1 MKVEISR
8 GSLLLYLRLPSPSS
22 SLPSTFPFLPLIP
35 PTGLECSSEQ
45 LAGVTM
51 NCFWFRCRDTVAGNE
66 GRRGGTYLWT
76 EIERQKKS
84 ALKCWQ
90 IFAMHWPQNYLIKT
104 SEKKKERERE
114 RGGKEKKTKD
124 KTMYTEIFLNKKNCT
139 KLKMKL
145 GRHAANE
152 ISLRHCLIHSFRCG
166 AICLFYVLW
175 LLLLFETELLLLS
188 EL

>member
-8 GSLLLYLRLPSPSS
+8 RSLLLYLRLPSPSS
-22 SLPSTFPFLPLIP
+22 SLPTTFPFLPLIP

-45 LAGVTM
+45 LVGVTM

-104 SEKKKERERE
+104 SEKEKERER
-114 RGGKEKKTKD
+114 GEKKRKQKTKRCIQRSFW
-124 KTMYTEIFLNKKNCT
+124 TKNCT

-152 ISLRHCLIHSFRCG
+152 ISLRHCLIHSFLCG
-166 AICLFYVLW
+166 AICLLYVLW
-175 LLLLFETELLLLS
+175 ILLLFETELLLLS